1 MDHGVPVGSSLEK
14 MHRLWNV
21 AHGIA
26 SQGLPRGPRPD
37 FGDDHHIARRKSGG
51 YANSRCYRFGQVG
64 NAQPFSHQSRLIGA
78 FDFNGDFR
86 FGHEL
91 LRIARGDLEKPE
103 SRPQPVLAGSSPAV
117 MVHSRSERN
126 ISGRIRAIPVRPL
139 RALIVCGA
147 RSLLSYPA
155 SVLIRFT
162 NTCDYLRTTG
172 RTRSTG
178 TWSPFLLTTFRNTSS

>member
-1 MDHGVPVGSSLEK
+1 MKTAVDPQLSERKAEHPLAFEVGEGVVNRTYMSK
-14 MHRLWNV
+14 V
-21 AHGIA
+21 
-26 SQGLPRGPRPD
+26 
-37 FGDDHHIARRKSGG
+37 K
-51 YANSRCYRFGQVG
+51 
-64 NAQPFSHQSRLIGA
+64 
-78 FDFNGDFR
+78 
-86 FGHEL
+86 
-91 LRIARGDLEKPE
+91 RGDTWVGLEIMVKLGASLMLLSIGPGRDGNVDHAIDRFCIHTCLWE
-103 SRPQPVLAGSSPAV
+103 VSHGLEERQIMQRRVLATPVLAGSSPAV

-126 ISGRIRAIPVRPL
+126 ISGRIRAIPVRAL